1 MSRFTR
7 TLLGVATVF
16 CAATSVPHVAQ
27 AEEMIAVPYRDVLAV
42 PSAKQKLSPAVRL
55 YFGNQL
61 YPKPDREEG
70 GFYFTRRANKAFKS
84 GEEACRGAALEALT
98 DLQKRANDIGANAVT
113 HISSY
118 YSKQLRSDDS
128 LDCHVGMFTVEV
140 TLKGKLAIIRG

>member
-1 MSRFTR
+1 MSRFIR
-7 TLLGVATVF
+7 TLLGVAAMLCT
-16 CAATSVPHVAQ
+16 TTLVPQVAQ
-27 AEEMIAVPYRDVLAV
+27 ADEMIAVPYRDVLAV
-42 PSAKQKLSPAVRL
+42 PLAKEKLSPAVRL
-55 YFGNQL
+55 YFGDQL
-61 YPKPDREEG
+61 YPQPDKEEG
-70 GFYFTRRANKAFKS
+70 GFYFTRRVNKAFKS

-140 TLKGKLAIIRG
+140 TLKGKLAIISG